1 MESATKFIRTGT
13 DTMADMLIRH
23 TGIRPVRDHG
33 SGLFDGGILAA
44 TRLLNVETSEDTYPR
59 DNDRGY
65 LMGAKNTSRVYFTEH
80 INLTD
85 YRDSLASTND

>member
-13 DTMADMLIRH
+13 DTMAAMLIRH

-33 SGLFDGGILAA
+33 SGLFDDGILAA
-44 TRLLNVETSEDTYPR
+44 TRLLNVETSE
-59 DNDRGY
+59 DRGY